1 MKKFINYQ
9 VFLLLTLFLIV
20 LILFGAL
27 LRHHYIGA
35 ERFKNL
41 QKIAVFFA
49 EVPSNIKFIIK
60 NRTLEGNIIPPINEN
75 IYNDKKIFDKK
86 LTIQKRDELLVL
98 SRQDGDLNRS
108 IVEIRDLNTFD
119 VLHTYKPNIDEIYN
133 KIDFTREEFNY
144 WKKIYG
150 VDRFR
155 MVHPAIALNG
165 DLIFQS
171 PSPLIKIDLSGK
183 IIWVKDKDIYHHSI
197 ELDLD
202 ENIYVASHKDP
213 FSEKVSKFVGKK
225 SNGNKRIFLDDT
237 INILDQNG
245 NEIFS
250 KSVSD
255 ILIEH
260 GLVHRIFA
268 SESFVTDPI
277 HLNDIQPVLK
287 DGPYFKK
294 GDLFLSLRN
303 LNMIILYRPKTNK
316 IIKIIEG
323 GFLNQHDVDI
333 IDEKTISIYNNNVYI
348 NYKQKKV
355 DGNNEIL
362 FYDFESNLFSK
373 RFENTFKKLKINT
386 VHSGL
391 ADFLKDGS
399 AIIEDNNN
407 GRIFYLNNEGEV
419 IWEFNNLNSNKQL
432 YDLWWS
438 RVIGPEKS
446 RKIRQILKN

>member
-41 QKIAVFFA
+41 QKVAVFFA

-75 IYNDKKIFDKK
+75 IYNDKKFFDKK

-108 IVEIRDLNTFD
+108 VVEIRDLNTFD
-119 VLHTYKPNIDEIYN
+119 VLHTYKPSFDEIYN
-133 KIDFTREEFNY
+133 KIDFTRAEFNY

-171 PSPLIKIDLSGK
+171 PSPLIKIDLNGK
-183 IIWVKDKDIYHHSI
+183 IIWIKDKDIYHHSI

-225 SNGNKRIFLDDT
+225 SNDNERIFLDDT

-245 NEIFS
+245 NEKFS
-250 KSVSD
+250 NAAKEFTRRYKLGNKELKLCLCFAVNNLKK
-255 ILIEH
+255 LIEW
-260 GLVHRIFA
+260 INN
-268 SESFVTDPI
+268 SD
-277 HLNDIQPVLK
+277 LK
-287 DGPYFKK
+287 D
-294 GDLFLSLRN
+294 
-303 LNMIILYRPKTNK
+303 
-316 IIKIIEG
+316 
-323 GFLNQHDVDI
+323 
-333 IDEKTISIYNNNVYI
+333 I
-348 NYKQKKV
+348 NF
-355 DGNNEIL
+355 IC
-362 FYDFESNLFSK
+362 
-373 RFENTFKKLKINT
+373 
-386 VHSGL
+386 
-391 ADFLKDGS
+391 AFLKEEKRY
-399 AIIEDNNN
+399 IIWK
-407 GRIFYLNNEGEV
+407 EGKFDSYPMKE
-419 IWEFNNLNSNKQL
+419 INLYEPSKF
-432 YDLWWS
+432 
-438 RVIGPEKS
+438 
-446 RKIRQILKN
+446 